1 MASMATDFF
10 LERSDDGERVV
21 SITEFT
27 RRVKAVLETGVP
39 PCWVRGEVSNFRRQS
54 SGHCYFS
61 LKDENS
67 QLPCVLF
74 RGNAARVELDLRDG
88 MQVIAFGEVSV
99 YEPRGAYQM
108 IVRQVLEDGL
118 GKLQRE
124 FERLKQKLAAE
135 GLFDPARKRPIPK
148 MPAVVGFITSPTGAA
163 AQDFI
168 RILKRRGWWGRVV
181 LLPVRVQ
188 GREAAPE
195 MISMLES
202 ARDIG
207 GFDALVIGRG
217 GGSLEDLWAFNDEAL
232 VRAVAACPL
241 PLISAV
247 GHEIDFT
254 LCDFAADLRAETPSA
269 AAEVI
274 SSGFIECRD
283 RLVAASEAIG
293 ELVDRRI
300 REETRELEI
309 FRRRLAALSP
319 KHRVEHG
326 FLRLDD
332 LANRVAAAIRSRLH
346 EKGRR
351 LAVLE
356 SRLAQA
362 TPANRLQMARQKSD
376 ALRSRYRWLVRAG
389 VRSHREHLQ
398 SLAKRLQSLGPE
410 SVLKRGFALVHD
422 SRGRPVTRREGI
434 APGTKLINRF
444 ADGELPVRVE
454 GADKGS

>member
-1 MASMATDFF
+1 MGAMVKDFF
-10 LERSDDGERVV
+10 LEPEGDAGRVV

-27 RRVKAVLETGVP
+27 RRIKAVLESEVP

-88 MQVIAFGEVSV
+88 MQVLGFGEVSV

-108 IVRQVLEDGL
+108 IVRQVLQDGL
-118 GKLQRE
+118 GKLQQE
-124 FERLKQKLAAE
+124 FERLKKKLAAE
-135 GLFDPARKRPIPK
+135 GLFEPERKRPIPK
-148 MPAVVGFITSPTGAA
+148 MPATVGFITSPTGAA

-168 RILKRRGWWGRVV
+168 RILKRRGWWGRVI

-195 MISMLES
+195 MISMLEYAAGLS
-202 ARDIG
+202 GLDV
-207 GFDALVIGRG
+207 LVIGRG
-217 GGSLEDLWAFNDEAL
+217 GGSLEDLWAFNEETL

-241 PLISAV
+241 PVIAAV

-283 RLVAASEAIG
+283 RLAAAGETLG
-293 ELVDRRI
+293 ELVERRM
-300 REETRELEI
+300 REEAREIEI
-309 FRRRLAALSP
+309 LRGRLATLSP
-319 KHRVEHG
+319 HHRIEHY

-332 LANRVAAAIRSRLH
+332 LANRLNAGSRADFQEKRSRIA
-346 EKGRR
+346 GV
-351 LAVLE
+351 A

-362 TPANRLQMARQKSD
+362 SPAIRLQLARQKWDS
-376 ALRSRYRWLVRAG
+376 LRARYQCLLQAELQA
-389 VRSHREHLQ
+389 HREKVRYLD
-398 SLAKRLQSLGPE
+398 KRLHSLGPD
-410 SVLKRGFALVHD
+410 SVLKRGFVVVKDAEGNPL
-422 SRGRPVTRREGI
+422 PRREGI
-434 APGTKLINRF
+434 APGAKLINQF
-444 ADGELPVRVE
+444 ADGDLAVRAE
-454 GADKGS
+454 GDGER

>member
-1 MASMATDFF
+1 MATDFF
-10 LERSDDGERVV
+10 LEPEPDDGGRIV

-27 RRVKAVLETGVP
+27 RRIKAVLEAEVP
-39 PCWVRGEVSNFRRQS
+39 PCWVRGEISNFRRQS

-74 RGNAARVELDLRDG
+74 RGNAVRVEVDLRDG

-108 IVRQVLEDGL
+108 IVRQVMEDGV
-118 GKLQRE
+118 GRLQQE
-124 FERLKQKLAAE
+124 FERLKKKLAAE
-135 GLFDPARKRPIPK
+135 GLFDPERKKPVPK
-148 MPAVVGFITSPTGAA
+148 MPATVGFVTSPTGAA

-168 RILKRRGWWGRVV
+168 RILKRRGWWGRVI

-195 MISMLES
+195 MISMLEYA
-202 ARDIG
+202 ARLPGLDV
-207 GFDALVIGRG
+207 LVIGRG
-217 GGSLEDLWAFNDEAL
+217 GGSLEDLWAFNEEAL

-241 PLISAV
+241 PVICAV

-283 RLVAASEAIG
+283 RLSAAAERAVQVVAQRLRDEG
-293 ELVDRRI
+293 RG
-300 REETRELEI
+300 LEI
-309 FRRRLAALSP
+309 LRRRLGALSP
-319 KHRVEHG
+319 HHRIEQG

-332 LANRVAAAIRSRLH
+332 LSNRIHSGVKSDLR
-346 EKGRR
+346 EKKSEMAG
-351 LAVLE
+351 LA

-362 TPANRLQMARQKSD
+362 SPQNRLQMARQKWE
-376 ALRSRYRWLVRAG
+376 ALRARYEWLADAEMRSRRERLVNL
-389 VRSHREHLQ
+389 E
-398 SLAKRLQSLGPE
+398 KRLKSLGPD
-410 SVLKRGFALVHD
+410 SVLKRGFVLVRD
-422 SRGRPVTRREGI
+422 AEGNPLSRRKGI
-434 APGTKLINRF
+434 PAGANLVNRF
-444 ADGELPVRVE
+444 ADGDLYVKAEE
-454 GADKGS
+454 ST